1 MLASGKPWG
10 TLSNFSDPGD
20 DATQMQ
26 TLADL
31 GKGRPSEYLLVSRD
45 TGETRR
51 VLSTRTGLGGSA
63 WVFFED
69 HGVRLQGEVLVNGQ
83 SYSGQPLGDGDQL
96 EAGGVR
102 YQLRHSP
109 VLAYLEGLT
118 PPHKGDC
125 WALDQDPVLVGRPG
139 RRDNAISLSDKTVSR
154 AQAQIVYS
162 KGRFLLAAEARTTVN
177 GREVEEKVVLRN
189 GDLVGFGH
197 QLMRFQS
204 AGDGFG
210 TGKGTILFCD
220 VWDYSSLFT
229 DRSVQD
235 VAAQMNE
242 FYEAC
247 GAAVEGNDGL
257 VLRYVGDAL
266 LSAFSDSDHADA
278 AVAAAVELHA
288 RLDEKNAAWSE
299 RGLPLLR
306 VGVGISSGEFAM
318 GHVGFAGYIEF
329 GALGQDVNMAAR
341 IEKLTRENGARI
353 LLAKST
359 HDLLKR
365 PPILRSLGPFALKGI
380 EPEIEVFEVLLSDE
394 VG

>member
-1 MLASGKPWG
+1 MG
-10 TLSNFSDPGD
+10 TLSYFPEPSD

-26 TLADL
+26 TLGDL
-31 GKGRPSEYLLVSRD
+31 GGGRPSEFLLVRQE
-45 TGETRR
+45 GGATRR
-51 VLSTRTGLGGSA
+51 LLSTRNSLGRSA
-63 WVFFED
+63 WLAVEND
-69 HGVRLQGEVLVNGQ
+69 GVRLQGEALVNGQ
-83 SYSGQPLGDGDQL
+83 PPSDQLLGDGDL
-96 EAGGVR
+96 VEVEGES
-102 YQLRHSP
+102 YLLRRSP

-125 WALDQDPVLVGRPG
+125 WALDSEPVLVGRPG
-139 RRDNAISLSDKTVSR
+139 KRDNGISLMDKTVSR
-154 AQAQIVYS
+154 AQAQVVYS
-162 KGRFLLAAEARTTVN
+162 KGRFLLTAEARSTVN

-197 QLMRFQS
+197 QLLRFQS

-220 VWDYSSLFT
+220 VWDYSSLFSE
-229 DRSVQD
+229 RSVQD
-235 VAAQMNE
+235 VAGQMNE

-247 GAAVEGNDGL
+247 GAAVEGNEGL

-266 LSAFSDSDHADA
+266 LSAFSDKDHADA
-278 AVAAAVELHA
+278 AVAAAIDLHA
-288 RLDEKNAAWSE
+288 RLDEKNADWQA
-299 RGLPLLR
+299 RGLPPLR

-353 LLAKST
+353 LLARST
-359 HDLLKR
+359 FDLLTR
-365 PPILRSLGPFALKGI
+365 PPSLRSLGQFALKGI
-380 EPEIEVFEVLLSDE
+380 EPEIEVFEVLISAA
-394 VG
+394 G